1 MAINS
6 AFIKTCSP
14 QTKKSG
20 NQFPLRSARGLDK
33 HVTFAKT
40 SRQAAVRFD
49 LTLIGQSPTSQHS
62 MISRSQALLIVLLVW
77 AAIYLP
83 ALGSLEI
90 KGEAGRRIL
99 PAVQMLET
107 GNYVVSKVGSES
119 YVRKPPLINWLV
131 AGSFKI
137 FGQRNE
143 WTARLPSV
151 LCVLAVAL
159 VFITVERRSLGAT
172 GSKVAALIWLTNFG
186 LIEKGRLIEIEAL
199 YVSLFAIALVCWLSW
214 WEEKRSPWLT
224 WIVPWIFLGLGWL
237 AKGPLHV
244 FFFYATVIAVLWR
257 SHELRTIWNVPHLIG
272 FIVMVA
278 IFAAWAIP
286 LVKMTGE
293 AHVTHVWSRQFSG
306 RLVGEGFKFGSWAL
320 NIPRSL
326 GYFLPWLFFVPLL
339 RGARFSSD
347 RKACPERSRRIDIV
361 RGLSWGSVIALVI
374 VDLIPGSLPR
384 YTMPLLAPFAWVLA
398 SILTAE
404 TVVWPRWPGGQAFSL
419 KDRQR
424 AIAVLTIAT
433 CASICIYAVA
443 IVPRLQARQ
452 KVKLIAA

>member
-90 KGEAGRRIL
+90 KGEEGRRIL

-159 VFITVERRSLGAT
+159 VFIAVGRASLGPR
-172 GSKVAALIWLTNFG
+172 GSTIAALIWLTNFG
-186 LIEKGRLIEIEAL
+186 MIEKGRLIEIEAL
-199 YVSLFAIALVCWLSW
+199 YVSLFAIAFICWLSW
-214 WEEKRSPWLT
+214 WEAKRSPWLT

-237 AKGPLHV
+237 AKGPLHL
-244 FFFYATVIAVLWR
+244 FFFYATVIAVLWAVRKVR
-257 SHELRTIWNVPHLIG
+257 SMWNLPHLIG
-272 FIVMVA
+272 LLIMIS

-286 LVKMTGE
+286 FAQMTGG
-293 AHVTHVWSRQFSG
+293 AHTAHVWSRQFSG
-306 RLVGEGFKFGSWAL
+306 RLAPESLDLGNWAM

-326 GYFLPWLFFVPLL
+326 AYFLPWL
-339 RGARFSSD
+339 
-347 RKACPERSRRIDIV
+347 
-361 RGLSWGSVIALVI
+361 
-374 VDLIPGSLPR
+374 
-384 YTMPLLAPFAWVLA
+384 LLAPL
-398 SILTAE
+398 LT
-404 TVVWPRWPGGQAFSL
+404 TRGQQS
-419 KDRQR
+419 RPQ
-424 AIAVLTIAT
+424 
-433 CASICIYAVA
+433 
-443 IVPRLQARQ
+443 
-452 KVKLIAA
+452 